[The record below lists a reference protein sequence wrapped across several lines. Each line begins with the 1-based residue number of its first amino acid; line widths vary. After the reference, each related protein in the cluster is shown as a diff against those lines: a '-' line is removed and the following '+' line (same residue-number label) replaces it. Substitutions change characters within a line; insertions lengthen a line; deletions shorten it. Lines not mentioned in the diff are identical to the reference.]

1 MKILLVLLIT
11 AVAILGQ
18 ESVIIKDIKTNKN
31 ILIGISNRKAYQDS
45 NFASWFNAV
54 YKNYDVDTNTIK
66 EYKSK
71 INNKTITIILGTWCS
86 DSKREVPS
94 FLKILDYIKFPQDSL
109 KLINV
114 DRDKHALDNEVNDLD
129 IELVPTIIVYDKG
142 EEIGRI
148 VETPVESL
156 EMDLVKIVDED

>member
-66 EYKSK
+66 EYKMGRISNLPLTARYAP
-71 INNKTITIILGTWCS
+71 IGAS
-86 DSKREVPS
+86 DSPS
-94 FLKILDYIKFPQDSL
+94 PKIRCAS
-109 KLINV
+109 
-114 DRDKHALDNEVNDLD
+114 HVNR
-129 IELVPTIIVYDKG
+129 LV
-142 EEIGRI
+142 
-148 VETPVESL
+148 
-156 EMDLVKIVDED
+156 